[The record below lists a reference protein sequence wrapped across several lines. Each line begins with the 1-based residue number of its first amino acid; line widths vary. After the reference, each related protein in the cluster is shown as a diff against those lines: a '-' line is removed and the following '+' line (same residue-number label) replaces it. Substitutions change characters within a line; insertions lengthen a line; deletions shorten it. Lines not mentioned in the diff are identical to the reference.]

1 MKKSF
6 STREK
11 LLFLSRSYTFANAI
25 VLAPVTI
32 AICLGLLFSLAFGG
46 LSGPWTMFSPH
57 FPQVWWAILW
67 LASLF
72 LWWSHADWREALL
85 AGPLPHGSTTL
96 WLGSILVNGLSMASY
111 LLQMMDST
119 LNGLRLRYAELHA
132 VVLLLPAWAILM
144 ALAGMWMT
152 ARIRSAQLPSV
163 YSQFTSGSSQRHR

>member
-1 MKKSF
+1 MKKPI

-46 LSGPWTMFSPH
+46 MSGPWTMFSPH

-72 LWWSHADWREALL
+72 FAWSHADWRAALL

-96 WLGSILVNGLSMASY
+96 WLGSALVNGLSMASY
-111 LLQMMDST
+111 LLQMVDST
-119 LNGLRLRYAELHA
+119 ANGPRLRYAELHA
-132 VVLLLPAWAILM
+132 VVLLLPSWALLM
-144 ALAGMWMT
+144 ALVGLGMT
-152 ARIRSAQLPSV
+152 ARIRKTQLPKGFSN
-163 YSQFTSGSSQRHR
+163 FTPGISQRHR